1 MTACCLSGRT
11 DRAQC
16 QLLIIRLYSV
26 KPDMDDITI
35 FQIHGN
41 LGQILQM
48 GKVLWDQLHHH
59 RITHTL
65 PAQIMEA
72 ITKLIKDAASC
83 VTVGTVTSTVSIL
96 ILCWLK
102 ALAVKSKLAI
112 WFYVGLIGFN
122 NLRWLKAL

>member
-1 MTACCLSGRT
+1 
-11 DRAQC
+11 
-16 QLLIIRLYSV
+16 
-26 KPDMDDITI
+26 
-35 FQIHGN
+35 
-41 LGQILQM
+41 M

-59 RITHTL
+59 RIAHTL
-65 PAQIMEA
+65 PAQIMEE

-83 VTVGTVTSTVSIL
+83 VTVGTVTSTASIL

-122 NLRWLKAL
+122 NLRWFKALQRMSTHAMDLVVCVNHSSSSSWV

>member
-1 MTACCLSGRT
+1 METL
-11 DRAQC
+11 D
-16 QLLIIRLYSV
+16 
-26 KPDMDDITI
+26 K
-35 FQIHGN
+35 FFKW
-41 LGQILQM
+41 
-48 GKVLWDQLHHH
+48 GKFYGINYTTTELP
-59 RITHTL
+59 TL

-83 VTVGTVTSTVSIL
+83 VTVGTVTSTASIL

>member
-1 MTACCLSGRT
+1 METL
-11 DRAQC
+11 D
-16 QLLIIRLYSV
+16 
-26 KPDMDDITI
+26 K
-35 FQIHGN
+35 FFKW
-41 LGQILQM
+41 
-48 GKVLWDQLHHH
+48 GKFYG
-59 RITHTL
+59 INYTTTEL

-83 VTVGTVTSTVSIL
+83 VTVGTVTRTASIL

-122 NLRWLKAL
+122 NLRWFKAL